1 MFVKLFTQILDSSI
15 ADDRRLRHFFT
26 DLLLCADC
34 KGFIIMTP
42 SAIARRIGATLEEV
56 QWGIEELQKPDHNSK
71 TKNDQGRR
79 IEPLGEA
86 GYGWRIINYE
96 MYRALKD
103 ADQMRETTRNRVARY
118 RQKKE
123 NVTHGNACNADVTH
137 GNDSQKQRAE
147 ADAEADAEAE
157 AESEA
162 NQNSISKNN
171 NDDGKKVHFSMPSLE
186 EFTAYYGKAMED
198 VDLGEHLMLSDWL
211 LEQHSYCSDKWAE
224 QPVNNWKSQTGRFT
238 RLYRTHWE
246 RTKPNADRQD
256 DSNDYENEDVAF

>member
-137 GNDSQKQRAE
+137 GNDSQKQIPE
-147 ADAEADAEAE
+147 AEAE
-157 AESEA
+157 AESDTESEA
-162 NQNSISKNN
+162 KTPYIND
-171 NDDGKKVHFSMPSLE
+171 DDGKRVSKTLFSMPSLD
-186 EFTAYYGKAMED
+186 EFVDYYRETMKKS
-198 VDLGEHLMLSDWL
+198 DLGQHLPLHDWL
-211 LEQHSYCSDKWAE
+211 LEQHSYCVDKWTE
-224 QPVNNWKSQTGRFT
+224 KPVSNWKSQTGRFI
-238 RLYRTHWE
+238 RLYTDYWNF
-246 RTKPNADRQD
+246 TKPT
-256 DSNDYENEDVAF
+256 ENPEDESDEGGF